1 MNKRATKLKLIL
13 FSCVFLFSSCAVNPP
28 QSSNVENAIDKA
40 LRSGMHSNKVID
52 KRQRQRYQLPSFVN
66 HELTPEFSVNIP
78 TNAKI
83 SEQRFDV
90 AVKGVPA
97 KDFFMGLMKDAKE
110 SIMVSPKITG
120 AISLHLKNV
129 TVPEVLDAI
138 SDAYSYEYRRTS
150 YGYEI
155 LPRQM
160 QTRIFTVNYL
170 DINRQGRSYTTV
182 SSGEI
187 SRKITPA
194 GQNSSVTATTRPSS
208 SINTDSDADFWKTLK
223 DVLGDV
229 VNKKDGESVVV
240 NSQSGLV
247 FVHAYPETQRDV
259 ARYLDSIQNI
269 AQRQV
274 IIEAKILDVELNA
287 QYQSGV
293 QWNIFGLR
301 QLGFQD
307 FDNVNSGGIIPFT
320 NIFTLNISKGDAF
333 NAVIN
338 LLSTQGKVNVLSSPR
353 VATINNQKAVIK
365 VGEDRFFV
373 TNVESEISASSINS
387 NDIVSQDI
395 DFTPFFSGI
404 SLDVIPQIDKND
416 NVILHIHPLVSKVT
430 EDQKEFEVNGRKQ
443 EYPMAHSDVRESD
456 TVVRAKSGQ
465 VIVIGG
471 LMETQ
476 SGNYQAGTPGAENLP
491 KVGGLFKD
499 LKRQSH
505 KAELIILLRPIVVKN
520 GTWTRQLQ
528 QAVNENKGLQGDFAY
543 TAKLDLKDKRR

>member
-1 MNKRATKLKLIL
+1 MNKCATKQKLIL
-13 FSCVFLFSSCAVNPP
+13 LSCVFLFSSCAVNPP
-28 QSSNVENAIDKA
+28 QSSNVENTIDKA
-40 LRSGMHSNKVID
+40 LRSGVYSNKVID
-52 KRQRQRYQLPSFVN
+52 ERQRAYHQLPSYID

-78 TNAKI
+78 KNPNT

-90 AVKGVPA
+90 AVKDVSA
-97 KDFFMGLMKDAKE
+97 KEFFMGLMKDTNE
-110 SIMVSPKITG
+110 SIMVSPKISG
-120 AISLHLKNV
+120 NISLHLKNV
-129 TVPEVLDAI
+129 TVPDVLDAI
-138 SDAYSYEYRRTS
+138 GDSYGYEYQRTS
-150 YGYEI
+150 YGYEV

-160 QTRIFTVNYL
+160 QTRIYTVNYL
-170 DINRQGRSYTTV
+170 DINRQGKSYTTV

-194 GQNSSVTATTRPSS
+194 GQNGSVTATTMPSS
-208 SINTDSDADFWKTLK
+208 SINTNSDADFWKTLR
-223 DVLGDV
+223 DVLGDL
-229 VNKKDGESVVV
+229 VNEKEGESVVV
-240 NSQSGLV
+240 NSQSGMV

-259 ARYLDSIQNI
+259 AQYLDSLQDIM
-269 AQRQV
+269 QRQV
-274 IIEAKILDVELNA
+274 IIEAKILEVELNA
-287 QYQSGV
+287 EYQSGV

-307 FDNVNSGGIIPFT
+307 FDNVNRGGIEPFT
-320 NIFTLNISKGDAF
+320 NIFALDISRGDAF

-338 LLSTQGKVNVLSSPR
+338 LLNTQGKVNVLSSPR

-373 TNVESEISASSINS
+373 TNVESEISASSTAN

-404 SLDVIPQIDKND
+404 SLDVIPQIDKDN

-430 EDQKEFEVNGRKQ
+430 EDQKKFEVNGRAQ

-465 VIVIGG
+465 VIIIGG
-471 LMETQ
+471 LMETL
-476 SGNYQAGTPGAENLP
+476 SGNHQAGTPGAEDLP
-491 KVGGLFKD
+491 KIGGLFKD

-505 KAELIILLRPIVVKN
+505 KAELIILLRPIVVGN
-520 GTWTRQLQ
+520 GTWTSQLQ
-528 QAVNENKGLQGDFAY
+528 QAINENKSLQGDFAY
-543 TAKLDLKDKRR
+543 TAKLDLKDNRK